1 MEQSI
6 CQFSVLMSVYKKEK
20 PEYLY
25 QAMESIFNQSLLPSE
40 VVLMEDGLLTEE
52 LYQVIDNMVKRYQ
65 VIRVFQFKENVQLGR
80 ALAKGV
86 ELCENE
92 LIARMDTDDI
102 AEPNRF
108 LHQCSYMQEHP
119 SVDVCGGWMQEFND
133 DGDYYRQKK
142 MPEYDEEIRRYGK
155 YRNPINHMTVM
166 FRRSAVLSV
175 GNYRHMPLLEDYDL
189 WTRMMVKKMEFYN
202 IPEVL
207 VKMRNNDE
215 VYQRRGGWTY
225 FQRYVAFR
233 KKQRQMHWLSN
244 REYMVA
250 VLITMGMTLQPA
262 KIRKCI
268 YQKILRK

>member
-108 LHQCSYMQEHP
+108 LHQCSYMQ
-119 SVDVCGGWMQEFND
+119 
-133 DGDYYRQKK
+133 
-142 MPEYDEEIRRYGK
+142 
-155 YRNPINHMTVM
+155 
-166 FRRSAVLSV
+166 
-175 GNYRHMPLLEDYDL
+175 
-189 WTRMMVKKMEFYN
+189 
-202 IPEVL
+202 
-207 VKMRNNDE
+207 
-215 VYQRRGGWTY
+215 
-225 FQRYVAFR
+225 
-233 KKQRQMHWLSN
+233 
-244 REYMVA
+244 
-250 VLITMGMTLQPA
+250 
-262 KIRKCI
+262 
-268 YQKILRK
+268 